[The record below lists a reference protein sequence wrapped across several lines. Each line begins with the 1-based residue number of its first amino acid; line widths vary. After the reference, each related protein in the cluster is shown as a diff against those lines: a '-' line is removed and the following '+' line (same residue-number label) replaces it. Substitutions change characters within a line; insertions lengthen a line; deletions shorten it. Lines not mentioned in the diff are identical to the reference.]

1 MATFP
6 KLLKL
11 RSGAHDRTPFNLSS
25 RTITTGEF
33 FQFAPVKC
41 IECVPGDKF
50 KINMSVFARTAPLAV
65 PPFDRAVI
73 QSRAF
78 FIPHRLSHP
87 YFNEFITG
95 EKVSVGANAFTPGIP
110 VIGSQLLVEFF
121 ATKSISVGGTNYKLS
136 TAVQST
142 DEWDFEYQPSSGSTQ
157 YRVLSEYG
165 RSILKIFEGLGY
177 KWNWV
182 SPSQSAWSDLN
193 VEFSALPLMA
203 FMRVFLDWFVPSQLQ
218 AAHPIHQIF
227 NSWKAAPTTF
237 YFDPDLLKSLFES
250 VCVAYDE
257 DYFTSAWLY
266 PNEVGGD
273 SNRIVPPTIFD
284 FGSPSGNAALTDS
297 NKSVVDRNNTYLT
310 RDSTSSNAIARISQY
325 GLNLLEGLAN
335 YVTRNN
341 FAGSRAVEQILARF
355 GIRVPDTRFN
365 RSEFLGKDDT
375 DIQFQEVTSM
385 ADSGNYDVG
394 QFAGKGVAY
403 NKNGL
408 FEYECKEYGYILIV
422 STIVPKISYVQ
433 GFDRHVIHKD
443 RFDFF
448 TPEFDCVG
456 PQAISSGEL
465 YCDTRDKQDCSFQD
479 VQANNGAPNAVFGY
493 CPRYTEYKINHDLLC
508 GDFNVPHL
516 NDGGALNAFH
526 FARFFY
532 PSQDTPSQAQGPF
545 LFAHGRQYNR
555 IFNVQGNADHFYMW
569 YNFEISAWR
578 PMRSISDSIP
588 LEGDGERVDLQPNGV
603 HMS

>member
-11 RSGAHDRTPFNLSS
+11 LSGAHDRVPFNLSS

-33 FQFAPVKC
+33 YQFAPVKC

-50 KINMSVFARTAPLAV
+50 KIDMSVFARTAPLAV

-95 EKVSVGANAFTPGIP
+95 EKVSVGSTAYTPGIP
-110 VIGSQLLVEFF
+110 ILPSQLLVEFF
-121 ATKSISVGGTNYKLS
+121 ATKSVSVGGTSYVLS
-136 TAVQST
+136 VQVQST
-142 DEWDFEYQPSSGSTQ
+142 DEWDFTFQPTSGNLQ
-157 YRVLSEYG
+157 YRNLTDYG

-182 SPSQSAWSDLN
+182 SPAQSAWSDLN
-193 VEFSALPLMA
+193 VQFSALPLMA

-227 NSWKAAPTTF
+227 NSWKAGPATF
-237 YFDPDLLKSLFES
+237 YFDADLLQSLFQS

-266 PNEVGGD
+266 PNNVGGD
-273 SNRIVPPTIFD
+273 SNRIAPPSIQD
-284 FGSPSGNAALTDS
+284 FGNGAQNTISTISS
-297 NKSVVDRNNTYLT
+297 NDKSVNFKQGNSVNFTEF
-310 RDSTSSNAIARISQY
+310 
-325 GLNLLEGLAN
+325 GLRLLEGMAN

-355 GIRVPDTRFN
+355 GIRVPDTRLN

-375 DIQFQEVTSM
+375 DIQFQEVTAM

-408 FEYECKEYGYILIV
+408 FEYDCKEYGYILIV

-465 YCDTRDKQDCSFQD
+465 YCDTRDKQDCNFQD
-479 VQANNGAPNAVFGY
+479 VHANNGDPDAVFGY
-493 CPRYTEYKINHDLLC
+493 CPRYTEYKVNKDLLC

-555 IFNVQGNADHFYMW
+555 IFNVQGSADHFYMW

-588 LEGDGERVDLQPNGV
+588 LEGDGERVELQPNGI